1 MNLTQNDYAYS
12 NIKTIKSIRRT
23 DKSLN
28 IGHRL
33 EPMSAQNIRH
43 KSTDNFRRNASK
55 YYEKSS
61 DIGMGLSKKW
71 MRSLRKT
78 AERDHKTES

>member
-1 MNLTQNDYAYS
+1 
-12 NIKTIKSIRRT
+12 
-23 DKSLN
+23 
-28 IGHRL
+28 
-33 EPMSAQNIRH
+33 MSAQNIRH